1 MKITLE
7 AIGFKLT
14 IEAPD
19 GAIQI
24 SEAKGALQSVIQHE
38 TDTLVR
44 ADVHKGGTPAKP
56 EPRKKRGNTG
66 CPYTVKEKNKYQ
78 KWNRLYKM
86 LGRAPTK
93 AEEKTDYRGKTKKA
107 EQEKE
112 SDETPLCQECLEPI
126 TNPAAIRYDE
136 KNRPYHEVCLKEKD

>member
-24 SEAKGALQSVIQHE
+24 SEAKSSVQQAAAR
-38 TDTLVR
+38 DAARVR
-44 ADVHKGGTPAKP
+44 DEPVLAAPPAKS
-56 EPRKKRGNTG
+56 EPRKKRGQTG
-66 CPYTVKEKNKYQ
+66 CPYSVKEKNKYQ

-93 AEEKTDYRGKTKKA
+93 AEEKTDYRGKTKK
-107 EQEKE
+107 QSKQKE
-112 SDETPLCQECLEPI
+112 DEEILC
-126 TNPAAIRYDE
+126 
-136 KNRPYHEVCLKEKD
+136 

>member
-24 SEAKGALQSVIQHE
+24 SEAKSSVQQAAAR
-38 TDTLVR
+38 DAARVR
-44 ADVHKGGTPAKP
+44 DEPVLAAPPAKS
-56 EPRKKRGNTG
+56 EPRKKRGQTG
-66 CPYTVKEKNKYQ
+66 CPYSVKEKNKYQ

-93 AEEKTDYRGKTKKA
+93 AEEKTDYRGKTKK
-107 EQEKE
+107 QSKQKE
-112 SDETPLCQECLEPI
+112 DEEILCQECLDPI
-126 TNPAAIRYDE
+126 TNPDAIRYDE